1 MNIKRNEKIDFLKG
15 LAIFLVVWGHSIQY
29 SMNKESDYFLNST
42 FKVIY
47 SFHMPLFMIISGY
60 LFQKSINKDNFKEL
74 IYKKI
79 KSLIVPAISWYTL
92 YSLIKIIAKVVL
104 NKSNIIVD
112 MYNYF
117 KGIPYQFWF
126 LFILFYLSIIAI
138 VGRKIFLDRLTYY
151 ISIFFIL
158 LLLPDKLNIQ
168 YLKFMYPYFF
178 IGYFYNNYRD
188 IFIKHKNNIFK
199 VSIVLFLFLIIGWK
213 KDYYIYTT
221 GMSFYNVDI
230 VDKIFI
236 VIYRYVIGII
246 GSLLV
251 IVSGDK
257 LYKLDKN
264 KVFSKLGKYTL
275 SIYIIQS
282 YLMMVLDKITIN
294 INNIYIYNYIY
305 TPIISVIIIMICLF
319 IRNLIAKNE
328 ISRSILLGENKKK
341 IKLVNN

>member
-1 MNIKRNEKIDFLKG
+1 
-15 LAIFLVVWGHSIQY
+15 
-29 SMNKESDYFLNST
+29 
-42 FKVIY
+42 
-47 SFHMPLFMIISGY
+47 
-60 LFQKSINKDNFKEL
+60 
-74 IYKKI
+74 
-79 KSLIVPAISWYTL
+79 
-92 YSLIKIIAKVVL
+92 
-104 NKSNIIVD
+104 
-112 MYNYF
+112 
-117 KGIPYQFWF
+117 
-126 LFILFYLSIIAI
+126 
-138 VGRKIFLDRLTYY
+138 
-151 ISIFFIL
+151 
-158 LLLPDKLNIQ
+158 
-168 YLKFMYPYFF
+168 MYPYFF

-341 IKLVNN
+341 LN